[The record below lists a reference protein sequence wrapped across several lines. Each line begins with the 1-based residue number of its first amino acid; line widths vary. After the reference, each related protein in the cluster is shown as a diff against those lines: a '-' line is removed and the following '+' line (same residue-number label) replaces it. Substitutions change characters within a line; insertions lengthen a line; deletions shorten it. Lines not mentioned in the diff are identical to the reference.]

1 MPGWKTLLGG
11 CAAAAWLAVAC
22 PAQALAQAEPAQ
34 PVQQRVALSAEWR
47 QLAGRGGVPS
57 KVEQALVTVVLPPG
71 FDAARDWPV
80 LIVNATSD
88 PGHSSSRALLQA
100 YRAAAGAAGWVVV
113 AADPEPAVT
122 QDDDLLQLRYVLG
135 HAALAVLKPLWK
147 GAEQPRIAFAGFS
160 GGAKYAGWLA
170 ALFRSRGARVVGV
183 YMAGVNTNA
192 LGEAARQ
199 FGVLDE
205 AMRAVPVFLQGGLK
219 DRVATPAQHRG
230 IEDDLR
236 AAGFKQVRLEFVAG
250 GHMVD
255 AAPLRGAL
263 EWFAGPAPAEAEA
276 ASAPP
281 R

>member
-1 MPGWKTLLGG
+1 MPGWKKLSGG
-11 CAAAAWLAVAC
+11 CALAAWLATVC
-22 PAQALAQAEPAQ
+22 PALAQAQVETAQ
-34 PVQQRVALSAEWR
+34 PLQQRVALSAEWR
-47 QLAGRGGVPS
+47 QAAGRGGVPS

-88 PGHSSSRALLQA
+88 PGYSSSRALLQA
-100 YRAAAGAAGWVVV
+100 YRAAAGDAGWVIV
-113 AADPEPAVT
+113 AADPEPAVG

-170 ALFRSRGARVVGV
+170 ALFRSRGARVAGV

-192 LGEAARQ
+192 LGEAAKQ
-199 FGVLDE
+199 FGGLDE

-236 AAGFKQVRLEFVAG
+236 AAGFKRVKLEFVAG

-263 EWFAGPAPAEAEA
+263 EWFAGPVAEADA

>member
-1 MPGWKTLLGG
+1 MLGFRRLLVGWM
-11 CAAAAWLAVAC
+11 AAASLSVW
-22 PAQALAQAEPAQ
+22 PTWSQAELAPGE
-34 PVQQRVALSAEWR
+34 PFELRVGLSAEWR
-47 QLAGRGGVPS
+47 QLAGRGGGPS
-57 KVEQALVTVVLPPG
+57 KVEQALVTVALPPG
-71 FDAARDWPV
+71 FDATREWPL

-100 YRAAAGAAGWVVV
+100 YRAAAGAAGWVIV
-113 AADPEPAVT
+113 AADPEPAVS

-135 HAALAVLKPLWK
+135 HAALAAVKPMWK
-147 GAEQPRIAFAGFS
+147 GAEQPRMALAGFS

-170 ALFRSRGARVVGV
+170 ALFRGRGARVAGV
-183 YMAGVNTNA
+183 YMAGVNANA
-192 LGEAARQ
+192 LGDAARQ
-199 FGVLDE
+199 FGVLDD

-236 AAGFKQVRLEFVAG
+236 AAGFKQVRLEFVPG

-255 AAPLRGAL
+255 AVPLRRAL
-263 EWFAGPAPAEAEA
+263 EWFANPAPEA
-276 ASAPP
+276 ASTPS